1 MITSALN
8 GALEIFK
15 SGGFVIVTDDE
26 KRENEG
32 DLFLLASAATTEK
45 LAFMIRYTS
54 GVVCVA
60 MTEARSRQLHLPL
73 MVKNNQDT
81 KRTAFTVTVDAKHG
95 ITTGISAQ
103 ERAIT
108 IRTLADLQATA
119 EDFIRPGHIF
129 PLIAHEN
136 GLQARQGHTEAI
148 VEMCRMVDDVEV
160 GVISELVN
168 EDGSM
173 MRGDELQEF
182 ARNQKIP
189 VVTIAALLQELD
201 VRRAANEKS
210 GIDGRNQQ
218 TSSGKQQ
225 ERQHWAQLPRHSV
238 QPIQIDSQSQ
248 QSNEQGSR
256 EIQSASNWKIST
268 FSGRGGVDHA
278 VLKFGDLD
286 ISQSIL
292 VRVHSECL
300 TGDVLGSLRCDC
312 GSQLQRALEI
322 IEAAGSGV
330 VIYLRDQ
337 EGRGIG
343 LSEKIRAYELQDQG
357 LDTVDA
363 NLALGH
369 DVDERDFDDA
379 AEILNAMGA
388 TKVIL
393 LTNNPEKLETL
404 VRSGIAATSRA
415 LQGDIN
421 VFNEKYVE
429 TKRERLGHN

>member
-1 MITSALN
+1 MTNSTLNSAL
-8 GALEIFK
+8 EVFK
-15 SGGFVIVTDDE
+15 NGGFVIVTDDE

-81 KRTAFTVTVDAKHG
+81 KRTAFTVTVDAKQG
-95 ITTGISAQ
+95 ITTGISAE
-103 ERAIT
+103 ERANT
-108 IRTLADLQATA
+108 IRTLADLNATA

-129 PLIAHEN
+129 PLIAHEH
-136 GLQARQGHTEAI
+136 GLRARQGHTEAV
-148 VEMCRMVDDVEV
+148 VEMCRMVGDVEV

-182 ARNQKIP
+182 ARSQSIP
-189 VVTIAALLQELD
+189 IVTIAALLAELEN
-201 VRRAANEKS
+201 A
-210 GIDGRNQQ
+210 
-218 TSSGKQQ
+218 TSIESHDSQVGATPAMS
-225 ERQHWAQLPRHSV
+225 HWANLPRSTS
-238 QPIQIDSQSQ
+238 I
-248 QSNEQGSR
+248 GGA
-256 EIQSASNWKIST
+256 ASSSDWKIAA
-268 FSGRGGVDHA
+268 FSGRAGVDHA
-278 VLKFGDLD
+278 VVKYGE
-286 ISQSIL
+286 ISRNQPIL
-292 VRVHSECL
+292 VRIHSECL

-312 GSQLQRALEI
+312 GSQLERALER
-322 IEAAGSGV
+322 IEAAGSGI

-357 LDTVDA
+357 LDTVEA

-369 DVDERDFDDA
+369 EIDERDFDDA
-379 AEILNAMGA
+379 VDILKSLGA
-388 TKVIL
+388 TKVTL
-393 LTNNPEKLETL
+393 LTNNPVKLQSL
-404 VRSGIAATSRA
+404 IAAGIDATSLT
-415 LQGDIN
+415 LQGEIN
-421 VFNEKYVE
+421 AFNEKYIE
-429 TKRERLGHN
+429 TKRERLGHK